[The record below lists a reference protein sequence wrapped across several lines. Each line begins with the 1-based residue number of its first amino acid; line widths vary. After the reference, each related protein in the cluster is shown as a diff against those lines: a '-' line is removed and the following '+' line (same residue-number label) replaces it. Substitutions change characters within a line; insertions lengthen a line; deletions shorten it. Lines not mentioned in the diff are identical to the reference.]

1 MHCINDT
8 KSPFLRSPLL
18 LHRRHIPK
26 EQWPP
31 KSPDAN
37 PLDFY
42 FWERVKTQVYKGRM
56 NKPFKTEKEL
66 IQKIKRVW
74 PECAKNKSEIRK
86 AMKQFVPRLRAVN
99 DNNGFSIK
107 TLFG

>member
-1 MHCINDT
+1 
-8 KSPFLRSPLL
+8 
-18 LHRRHIPK
+18 
-26 EQWPP
+26 
-31 KSPDAN
+31 
-37 PLDFY
+37 
-42 FWERVKTQVYKGRM
+42 M

-66 IQKIKRVW
+66 IQKRKRVW